1 MTKITLK
8 GHPINTIGAL
18 PLVGEKAPDF
28 HLVKTDLSRAK
39 LADFIGKRMVLN
51 IFPSIDTGTCA
62 NSVRKFNELAAAMED
77 TLVLCI
83 SRDLPFAQKRFCA
96 AEGLE
101 KVIPLSDYENGSFGK
116 SYGLT
121 MEDGPLAHLLSRAII
136 IIDQEGRVRYTQQV
150 SELSEVPDYQAALE
164 AL

>member
-1 MTKITLK
+1 
-8 GHPINTIGAL
+8 
-18 PLVGEKAPDF
+18 
-28 HLVKTDLSRAK
+28 
-39 LADFIGKRMVLN
+39 
-51 IFPSIDTGTCA
+51 
-62 NSVRKFNELAAAMED
+62 MED